1 MSKKI
6 FYNLKKKILI
16 TGASGFLG
24 SNIISKL
31 SKNKSLIIH
40 GLVKNTSKI
49 KYRYKY
55 VRYIKADITNLNSL
69 KKKITENYDYII
81 NFAGNIN
88 HKNRNQ
94 TYNAHFS
101 GVKNLISVIDTH
113 GLKLFIQIGSSLEYG
128 DKKSPQDEKQIC
140 KPISHYGKS
149 KLLSSNHIKK
159 KIKNFIILRLY
170 QVYGPF
176 QKNNRLIP
184 IVIDSCLK
192 NKSFECTDGSQLRD
206 FLYVDDFTNLI
217 IKILKTKKILSG
229 IYNVGYGKPIKVR
242 EIIKYINKKIGKG
255 KALFGLIK
263 MRKDEMTESYPDIK
277 KVKKIFSWSPKINFR
292 IGLKKTIKHY
302 ET

>member
-101 GVKNLISVIDTH
+101 G
-113 GLKLFIQIGSSLEYG
+113 
-128 DKKSPQDEKQIC
+128 
-140 KPISHYGKS
+140 
-149 KLLSSNHIKK
+149 
-159 KIKNFIILRLY
+159 
-170 QVYGPF
+170 
-176 QKNNRLIP
+176 
-184 IVIDSCLK
+184 LK
-192 NKSFECTDGSQLRD
+192 N
-206 FLYVDDFTNLI
+206 
-217 IKILKTKKILSG
+217 
-229 IYNVGYGKPIKVR
+229 
-242 EIIKYINKKIGKG
+242 
-255 KALFGLIK
+255 
-263 MRKDEMTESYPDIK
+263 
-277 KVKKIFSWSPKINFR
+277 
-292 IGLKKTIKHY
+292 
-302 ET
+302 